1 MLTKFMLTPAG
12 MAFDRFLVRWTGR
25 SLMNELF
32 ARAAGIKARPALLLI
47 TRGRRSGK
55 DRAVALPWFEQ
66 DGKRFVVGSKGGAP
80 QDPHWV
86 TNLRAYPDA
95 RIVIDRRT
103 RPVHTRIADGA
114 EHDALWAAATATVPS
129 YAGYQK
135 LTSRRIP
142 LVVIE
147 G

>member
-1 MLTKFMLTPAG
+1 MLTRFMLTPAG

-32 ARAAGIKARPALLLI
+32 ARAAGIRARPALLLI
-47 TRGRRSGK
+47 TRGRKSGR
-55 DRAVALPWFEQ
+55 DRTVALPWF
-66 DGKRFVVGSKGGAP
+66 DRNGTRFVVGSKGGAA

-86 TNLRAYPDA
+86 TNLRAHPAA
-95 RIVIDRRT
+95 RIVIDRRA
-103 RPVHTRIADGA
+103 RSVRTRIADGA
-114 EHDALWAAATATVPS
+114 EYDALWATATATVPS
-129 YAGYQK
+129 YAEYQK
-135 LTSRRIP
+135 LTARRIP